1 MGDQGAIAVLLDVD
15 GTLIDSN
22 LLHVLAWSRAF
33 RRIGREI
40 EANVILHAIGMG
52 GDRLVPAI
60 LGEIDEA
67 TAEEARDAHKE
78 EYVGKRLIQHAEA
91 LPGAVDLLAAL
102 RARGARTAL
111 ASSAN
116 ADELEHYLGL
126 LGGRDRFDAIVKRDD
141 VPSTK
146 PAPHIFSVALDRLG
160 RPRRAIVLGDTVYDV
175 QAARELALPCVC
187 LLTGGLER
195 RILTESGAAAI
206 YEGPAAIAADLD
218 RVLTLA

>member
-1 MGDQGAIAVLLDVD
+1 MATAMLLDVD
-15 GTLIDSN
+15 GTLIDDN

-40 EANVILHAIGMG
+40 ASTAILHAIGMG

-60 LGEIDEA
+60 LGDVDEA
-67 TAEEARDAHKE
+67 TADEARDAHKD
-78 EYVGKRLIQHAEA
+78 EYVGKRLIQHAEP

-102 RARGARTAL
+102 RAKGARTAL

-116 ADELEHYLGL
+116 ADELDHYLGL

-141 VPSTK
+141 VPTTK

-160 RPRRAIVLGDTVYDV
+160 RPHRAVVLGDTVYDIA
-175 QAARELALPCVC
+175 AARELALPCVC
-187 LLTGGLER
+187 LLTGGIDRHTLAEA
-195 RILTESGAAAI
+195 GAAAI
-206 YEGPAAIAADLD
+206 YESPAAVAANLD
-218 RVLTLA
+218 RVLALA